1 MQLRIIHQ
9 TRYDYSPPVVMAQHL
24 AHLTPL
30 NVPGQTV
37 LAHRLEVSPDTV
49 TPLHTPDAFGNQ
61 RCFFTVQTPHAH
73 LSVTADSLVSTTPP
87 QPLPDSPAWDDVR
100 KHLTYRAGA
109 VYDPAIEFT
118 FASPFVPRSTLF
130 ADFADALF
138 SPGEPLLECAQALM
152 THIHTSMTY
161 EGGSTAIDTPALDAL
176 AQRKGVCQ
184 DFAHIMIGCLRSL
197 GLPAR
202 YVSGYM
208 LTQPP
213 PGKPRLIGADASHA
227 WVQVYCP
234 TLPGTTWPDW
244 PGSDAD
250 SQPSASETPAGIWV
264 DFDPTNNHCGW
275 GRPTQD
281 YVTLAI
287 GRDFGDVSPL
297 RGVIQG
303 GGNPM
308 LTVSVT
314 VAPPAELASLSGS

>member
-1 MQLRIIHQ
+1 MKRRWKMAWGVLGAL
-9 TRYDYSPPVVMAQHL
+9 VVI
-24 AHLTPL
+24 
-30 NVPGQTV
+30 G
-37 LAHRLEVSPDTV
+37 
-49 TPLHTPDAFGNQ
+49 G
-61 RCFFTVQTPHAH
+61 
-73 LSVTADSLVSTTPP
+73 
-87 QPLPDSPAWDDVR
+87 
-100 KHLTYRAGA
+100 GG
-109 VYDPAIEFT
+109 
-118 FASPFVPRSTLF
+118 FA
-130 ADFADALF
+130 
-138 SPGEPLLECAQALM
+138 
-152 THIHTSMTY
+152 
-161 EGGSTAIDTPALDAL
+161 
-176 AQRKGVCQ
+176 
-184 DFAHIMIGCLRSL
+184 
-197 GLPAR
+197 
-202 YVSGYM
+202 YM

-234 TLPGTTWPDW
+234 TLPGTTWPAW

-250 SQPSASETPAGIWV
+250 SQPSASEAPAGIWV

-314 VAPPAELASLSGS
+314 VAPPAELATLSGS